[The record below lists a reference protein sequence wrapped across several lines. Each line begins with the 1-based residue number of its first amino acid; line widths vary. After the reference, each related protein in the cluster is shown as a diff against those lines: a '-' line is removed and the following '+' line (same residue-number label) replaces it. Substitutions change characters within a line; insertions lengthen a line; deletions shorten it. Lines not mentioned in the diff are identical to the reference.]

1 MTRGD
6 LQELAACNG
15 LTEEEAIDAVLAS
28 IKAPLARMAFKDWK
42 DKNQPMDWAEAE
54 KYLVDLMG
62 SYMAIG
68 AAGFPGLTGFLM
80 PLKARLEA
88 GERTRELYDAIMA
101 CE

>member
-15 LTEEEAIDAVLAS
+15 LTEEEAIDAILAS

-42 DKNQPMDWAEAE
+42 DKNQPMDWAAAE
-54 KYLVDLMG
+54 KYLADLI
-62 SYMAIG
+62 SAYLSIG
-68 AAGFPGLTGFLM
+68 AAGYPGLAGFLM
-80 PLKARLEA
+80 PMKARLEA
-88 GERTRELYDAIMA
+88 GERSRELYDAIMA